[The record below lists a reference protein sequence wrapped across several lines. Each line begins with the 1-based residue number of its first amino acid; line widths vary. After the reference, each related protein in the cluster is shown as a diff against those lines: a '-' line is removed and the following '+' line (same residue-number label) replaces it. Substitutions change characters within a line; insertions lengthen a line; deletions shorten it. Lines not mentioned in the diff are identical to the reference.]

1 MALATLTTT
10 RAAAAA
16 ETPAATGAALRVTAV
31 IDAAS
36 VSGPGR
42 QLSAIASSLREE
54 GVDFHVLLFHRDGRP
69 ANAYAEYLAQAGVP
83 HVVIRERGRGDP
95 APLLALRRELRRL
108 RPDVVQSHGYKPTTF
123 VWLLRRLG
131 LRARW
136 VAFYHGRTD
145 ENAKVRLYNRVH
157 EFLLRR
163 ADEVVVM
170 SARHRREMRT
180 ATGEARVVYNAVLDL
195 RPRPDAAFRQALA
208 TSAVPTPRLLALGR
222 LSPEKGVDVL
232 LEALRLLRDAGRPA
246 GALIVGDGPERERL
260 AQQAAALSVTGD
272 CAFLPATADISA
284 AYGAADVVVLPSR
297 SEGLPNVLLEA
308 MAHDRP
314 VVATDVGA
322 VREVLGDSKAGVIVP
337 AGDAAALA
345 EGIGRALALVP
356 DPASATDRRAVA
368 ARFSLAGRTAAHL
381 AMYEALLGRRVAR
394 GGAHG

>member
-1 MALATLTTT
+1 MAQGTLTTSISAE
-10 RAAAAA
+10 RRDQAAAA
-16 ETPAATGAALRVTAV
+16 GAALRVAAV

-42 QLSAIASSLREE
+42 QLGAIATSLRDE
-54 GVDFHVLLFHRDGRP
+54 GVDFQVLLFHRDGCP
-69 ANAYAEYLAQAGVP
+69 SNAYAEYLAQASVP

-95 APLLALRRELRRL
+95 GALVALRRELERL

-123 VWLLRRLG
+123 VWMLRRLG
-131 LRARW
+131 LDARW

-170 SARHRREMRT
+170 SARHRVEMRT
-180 ATGEARVVYNAVLDL
+180 TTGEARVIYNAVLDL
-195 RPRPDAAFRQALA
+195 RPRPDLAFRQALA
-208 TSAVPTPRLLALGR
+208 SCTVPAPRVLALGR

-232 LEALRLLRDAGRPA
+232 LASLRLLRDAARPM
-246 GALIVGDGPERERL
+246 GALVVGDGPERERL
-260 AQQAAALSVTGD
+260 GQQASALGLAGD
-272 CAFLPATADISA
+272 CAFLPATPDITA
-284 AYGAADVVVLPSR
+284 AYGAADIVVLPSR

-337 AGDAAALA
+337 PGDARALA
-345 EGIGRALALVP
+345 DGIARALALVS
-356 DPASATDRRAVA
+356 DPAAAADRREVA

-381 AMYEALLGRRVAR
+381 EMYESLLGRPVAR
-394 GGAHG
+394 GGSHG